1 MYKLKI
7 GLKVARNSNNNYQ
20 DIQSINF
27 RIAYYP
33 VKYRALRLLNYRTAQ
48 LNLFCKRGQKYSL
61 CNELLFIVQL
71 VVRKKR

>member
-1 MYKLKI
+1 MCKFKIELKA
-7 GLKVARNSNNNYQ
+7 ARNSNNNYL

-27 RIAYYP
+27 CIAYYS
-33 VKYRALRLLNYRTAQ
+33 VKYRVLRLLNYRTAQ